1 MKIYLLVINIFSFIL
16 YGLDK
21 LKAKYHWWRISEK
34 TLLLTSFLGGAYG
47 SYLAMKLFRHKT
59 RKTIFSIG
67 VPVMIVLETI
77 CIYYWWK
84 IH

>member
-34 TLLLTSFLGGAYG
+34 TLLLISLIGGAYG
-47 SYLAMKLFRHKT
+47 SYLAMKLFHHKT
-59 RKTIFSIG
+59 RKNIFSIG